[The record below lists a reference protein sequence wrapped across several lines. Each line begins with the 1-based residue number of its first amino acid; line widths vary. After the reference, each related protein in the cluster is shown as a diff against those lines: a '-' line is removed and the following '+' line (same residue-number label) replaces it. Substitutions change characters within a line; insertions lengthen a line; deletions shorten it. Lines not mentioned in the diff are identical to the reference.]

1 MRCIFT
7 GGGTLG
13 HTYPAIAV
21 AERIRK
27 IDDKAEIL
35 FLMRKNGSENKYVL
49 ERGFKL
55 IEIPSEGFCRNKGIL
70 EFIKTGV
77 TATKGI
83 YQCIKIINRFNPKFI
98 FGTGGYVSFGPLMA
112 GLIKKIPTFIHESNS
127 TPGLVTKLTV
137 QFGAIPLVSTEE
149 TKRRLYFSKK
159 ECTIVGTPLL
169 KDFDTISKSK
179 ARAELGIKN
188 DKIFILS
195 FGGSGGSKTINDIVI
210 SLMSKQE
217 ARNLNVLHL
226 HATGEKYFE
235 DVKNKYENLA
245 CGQNGQKIVSK
256 IENMALYMNAADII
270 ICRCGASTLSE
281 IAAVGRAAILIP
293 SPNVTDNHQY
303 KNGKYL
309 ADKKAA
315 LLIKEEDLTEEL
327 LKEKISL
334 LVESEITRKT
344 FEKNISKLKNYNAAN
359 AIADILLKI

>member
-27 IDDKAEIL
+27 IDNKAEIL
-35 FLMRKNGSENKYVL
+35 FLMRKDGPENKCVL

-55 IEIPSEGFCRNKGIL
+55 IEIPSEGFQRNGGVLKAIDTGIS
-70 EFIKTGV
+70 
-77 TATKGI
+77 ATKGVFE
-83 YQCIKIINRFNPKFI
+83 CIKIIKRFNPDFI

-112 GLIKKIPTFIHESNS
+112 GLIKRVPTFIHESNS

-137 QFGAIPLVSTEE
+137 KLGATPLVSTEE
-149 TKRRLYFSKK
+149 TKRCLHFKK

-169 KDFDTISKSK
+169 HDFGTISKSD
-179 ARAELGIKN
+179 ARAKLGIEN

-210 SLMSKQE
+210 QLMSKRE
-217 ARNLNVLHL
+217 KNNSNILHL
-226 HATGEKYFE
+226 HATGEKYFMNI
-235 DVKNKYENLA
+235 KSQYENLA
-245 CGQNGQKIVSK
+245 CGQNGQKIVPK
-256 IENMALYMNAADII
+256 IENMALYMSAADII

-281 IAAVGRAAILIP
+281 IIAVGRAAILIP

-309 ADKKAA
+309 ADKNAA
-315 LLIKEEDLTEEL
+315 ILIKEDDLTEEMLKKKIAL
-327 LKEKISL
+327 LAGS
-334 LVESEITRKT
+334 ESIRKT
-344 FEKNISKLKNYNAAN
+344 FEKSISKLKKYDAAN
-359 AIADILLKI
+359 TIADILLKR